1 MTVVGMQ
8 RNRIDL
14 PTTTTLALPKRVD
27 TPPKNAKLII
37 CIQKMILAA
46 MTKMADNYF
55 VYMPDNRISAAWGCT
70 AVSTGY
76 SEIAPHS
83 SYPPS
88 RHPDDHHF
96 SWSRGRILHAYQI
109 VFISTGLGKLEFG
122 KSRRQMNVAAG
133 SVFLLFPG
141 EWHRF
146 APDRPSGWTEH
157 WIECRGNAFDFALD
171 AGLLTKERPMS
182 LAGDEIAAVFASI
195 HALAREDAV
204 LHQLVIST
212 LGLQLLA
219 LLSRSSSLAAEANS
233 RLVDRAR
240 TALMER
246 CGNGQS
252 VEDLAAEMGVSY
264 PYFRR
269 LFREKTG
276 MSAKQYQITV
286 RTQRA
291 RDFLSNTDKS
301 VKEIAG
307 LLGFNS
313 AFHFSAQFKQA
324 TGFSPSEFKESD
336 R

>member
-1 MTVVGMQ
+1 
-8 RNRIDL
+8 
-14 PTTTTLALPKRVD
+14 
-27 TPPKNAKLII
+27 
-37 CIQKMILAA
+37 
-46 MTKMADNYF
+46 MADNYF
-55 VYMPDNRISAAWGCT
+55 VYMPENRISDAWGCT

-76 SEIAPHS
+76 SVIAPHS

-109 VFISTGLGKLEFG
+109 VFISSGIGKLEFG
-122 KSRRQMNVAAG
+122 KSRRKMNVTEG

-157 WIECRGNAFDFALD
+157 WIECRGNAFDFALHT
-171 AGLLTKERPMS
+171 GLLNKERPMS
-182 LAGDEIAAVFASI
+182 PAGDEIAAVFAAI
-195 HALAREDAV
+195 HTLAREDAV

-219 LLSRSSSLAAEANS
+219 LLSRSSGLAAEANS

-240 TALMER
+240 AILMER
-246 CGNGQS
+246 CGDGQS
-252 VEDLAAEMGVSY
+252 VEDLAAELGISY

-269 LFREKTG
+269 IFREKTG

-286 RTQRA
+286 RIQRA
-291 RDFLSNTDKS
+291 HDFLSNTDKS
-301 VKEIAG
+301 IKEIAG

-313 AFHFSAQFKQA
+313 AFHFSNQFKQS
-324 TGFSPSEFKESD
+324 TDLSPSQFRHAVGNAQASRK
-336 R
+336 